1 MWRFMNRQVTGDDEV
16 FSERGYGMDT
26 TEFDGI
32 FLEFMDAIGRMVLIF
47 DPLGNVVYGNEM
59 AVEELGLDRD
69 AYPNME
75 AIIPS
80 YMEEKIPFYD
90 FATLF
95 HGENF
100 EMLLYRTN
108 HACFSAE
115 VRFGVWED
123 CRYGFCTA
131 SSLSV
136 VEQLKHELAT
146 VKNET
151 KELRDVRNSF
161 VANVTHELR
170 TPLNGIKGHLVQ
182 LESLEDNSARHRDI
196 YRIMNRCSMNMEKI
210 INNILDFNKLQSG
223 RFEIEETEFS
233 LSDCIQQVYETNE
246 MRANEKG
253 VSFSVSLDE
262 DIPDKLYGDG
272 MHLQQILNNLV
283 SNALK
288 FTDNGF
294 VKVKVVKV
302 YQLGKKI
309 ELFFVVVDS
318 GIGISAEERDKIF
331 DSFVQA
337 DASITRKY
345 GGTGLG
351 LSITKDLLKM
361 MGSSINLESEKGSGS
376 TFSFSLTLQTM
387 EEVVAEDVPMR
398 RDTSGIFKEME
409 LERQIEEQTFQIGTE
424 ENVTQIKN
432 NMEKLILC
440 IELGNWMKAE
450 QFATMVKQLVSGGED
465 DWRKQALRM
474 EMAVRKE
481 NYEKAVAAYDKL
493 KELIEETLYIDV

>member
-1 MWRFMNRQVTGDDEV
+1 MGIQDLNNIF
-16 FSERGYGMDT
+16 
-26 TEFDGI
+26 TEFLDT
-32 FLEFMDAIGRMVLIF
+32 IGRIVLIF
-47 DPLGNVVYGNEM
+47 DPLGNIIYANRTAIEDLV
-59 AVEELGLDRD
+59 LDRE

-75 AIIPS
+75 SIIPL
-80 YMEEKIPFYD
+80 YQEEKLPFYD
-90 FATLF
+90 FATMF

-100 EMLLYRTN
+100 EMMLYRSN
-108 HACFSAE
+108 HVCFPAD
-115 VRFGVWED
+115 VRFGVWND
-123 CRYGFCTA
+123 CNYAFCIA
-131 SSLSV
+131 SNLAV
-136 VEQLKHELAT
+136 LEEMKHELSR
-146 VKNET
+146 VENET

-170 TPLNGIKGHLVQ
+170 TPLNGMKGHLVQ
-182 LESLEDNSARHRDI
+182 LESLEGNTDRHLDI

-223 RFEIEETEFS
+223 RFELEETEFS
-233 LSDCIQQVYETNE
+233 LSDCIQQVYDTNE

-253 VSFSVSLDE
+253 LNFTTSVDE

-283 SNALK
+283 SNAIK
-288 FTDNGF
+288 FTESGF

-309 ELFFVVVDS
+309 ELFFVVIDS
-318 GIGISAEERDKIF
+318 GIGISVEERDKVF
-331 DSFVQA
+331 ESFVQA

-351 LSITKDLLKM
+351 LSITKDLLQM
-361 MGSSINLESEKGSGS
+361 MGSSINLESEKGKGS
-376 TFSFSLTLQTM
+376 TFSFSLTFQTV
-387 EEVVAEDVPMR
+387 EEFEMDVTSVR
-398 RDTSGIFKEME
+398 RDAMGVFKELE
-409 LERQIEEQTFQIGTE
+409 LERQAEEQTYQIGTN
-424 ENVTQIKN
+424 ENIKQLKS

-450 QFATMVKQLVSGGED
+450 PFAAMVKQLVSNGED

-481 NYEKAVAAYDKL
+481 NYEKSVAMYETL
-493 KELIEETLYIDV
+493 KEMIEDSLYIEL

>member
-1 MWRFMNRQVTGDDEV
+1 MGTQNLNNIF
-16 FSERGYGMDT
+16 
-26 TEFDGI
+26 TEFFDT
-32 FLEFMDAIGRMVLIF
+32 IGRIVLIF
-47 DPLGNVVYGNEM
+47 DPIGNIIYANRTAIED
-59 AVEELGLDRD
+59 LGLDKE

-75 AIIPS
+75 SIIPS
-80 YMEEKIPFYD
+80 YKEEKLPFYD
-90 FATLF
+90 FATMF

-100 EMLLYRTN
+100 EMMLYRSN
-108 HACFSAE
+108 HVCFPAD
-115 VRFGVWED
+115 VRFGVWND
-123 CRYGFCTA
+123 CNYAFCIA
-131 SSLSV
+131 SNLV
-136 VEQLKHELAT
+136 VLEEMKHELSR
-146 VKNET
+146 VENET

-182 LESLEDNSARHRDI
+182 LESIDGNTDKHLDI

-223 RFEIEETEFS
+223 RFELEETEFS
-233 LSDCIQQVYETNE
+233 LSDCIQQVYDTNE

-253 VSFSVSLDE
+253 LNFTTSIDE

-283 SNALK
+283 SNAIK
-288 FTDNGF
+288 FTENGF

-309 ELFFVVVDS
+309 ELFFVVIDS
-318 GIGISAEERDKIF
+318 GIGISVDERDKIF
-331 DSFVQA
+331 ESFVQA

-351 LSITKDLLKM
+351 LSITKDLLQV
-361 MGSSINLESEKGSGS
+361 MGSSINLESEKGKGS
-376 TFSFSLTLQTM
+376 TFSFSLTLQTL
-387 EEVVAEDVPMR
+387 EEVETDVTPVR
-398 RDTSGIFKEME
+398 RDAMGVFKELE
-409 LERQIEEQTFQIGTE
+409 LERQAEEQTYQVGTN
-424 ENVTQIKN
+424 ENIKQLKS

-440 IELGNWMKAE
+440 IEIGNWMKAE
-450 QFATMVKQLVSGGED
+450 QFATMVKQLVSNGED
-465 DWRKQALRM
+465 DWRKQALRL

-481 NYEKAVAAYDKL
+481 NYEKSVAMYETL
-493 KELIEETLYIDV
+493 KERIEESLYIEL